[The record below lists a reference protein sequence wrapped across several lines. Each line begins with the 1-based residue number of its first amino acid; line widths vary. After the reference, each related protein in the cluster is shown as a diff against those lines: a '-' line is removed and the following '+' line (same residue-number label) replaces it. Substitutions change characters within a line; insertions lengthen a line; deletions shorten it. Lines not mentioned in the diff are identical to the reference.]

1 MIMNTLLILLFSLLI
16 LFSFIYVINMIIC
29 ICICFKD
36 INCTIGIISAFGAVI
51 SGLVLLFIQIFNL
64 L

>member
-16 LFSFIYVINMIIC
+16 LFSFIYIINMLIC